1 MKNVIIYIV
10 LAISMGLYC
19 INAEAQDIH
28 FSQYFNTTMLI
39 NPAFTG
45 DITQTSRFSLLYR
58 DQWHAVT
65 TNPYRTVAFS
75 NDWKLRKGKLALG
88 LFLVND
94 RAGDAHMNTT
104 QVHASIA
111 TKIAINKTDFIR
123 FGFIGAYSQ
132 QALDLSDLTWNSQ
145 YDGKIINPD
154 VASGETDYR
163 KNRYF
168 DLSTG
173 LLWKHIMENKLEWNI
188 GLGAYHLTRPKYT
201 YLSNSGILPIRWNV
215 TADIGLPIGDNSNLT
230 IHPSL
235 LIMKQASLTEYNI
248 GLFAKNKL
256 GLNSKYT
263 GMYKNSFVSYGGYYR
278 VKDAVIAYLKYDYN
292 NLYSFAFSYDF
303 NVSKFR
309 TATKTRGSFELSLS
323 FYLK

>member
-1 MKNVIIYIV
+1 MRNRILYIMIVIS
-10 LAISMGLYC
+10 LCLNC
-19 INAEAQDIH
+19 IKAYTQDIH
-28 FSQYFNTTMLI
+28 FSQYWNTTMLV

-45 DITQTSRFSLLYR
+45 DISQTSRFNLLYR

-75 NDWKLRKGKLALG
+75 NDWKLHKGKLALG
-88 LFLVND
+88 LFLLND
-94 RAGDAHMNTT
+94 RVGDAHMNTT
-104 QVHASIA
+104 QIHASIA
-111 TKIAINKTDFIR
+111 TKIDVNKTTSVR

-145 YDGKIINPD
+145 YDGKIINPE

-168 DLSTG
+168 DLSAG
-173 LLWKHIMENKLEWNI
+173 LLWKHVMENKQEWNI
-188 GLGAYHLTRPKYT
+188 GIGAYHLTRPKYT
-201 YLSNSGILPIRWNV
+201 YLSNSGILPIRWNI
-215 TADIGLPIGDNSNLT
+215 TADFGLPIGDNSNLT

-235 LIMKQASLTEYNI
+235 LFMKQGSLTECNI
-248 GLFAKNKL
+248 GLYAKNKL

-263 GMYKNSFVSYGGYYR
+263 GVYKNSFVSYGGYYR
-278 VKDAVIAYLKYDYN
+278 VSDAVIAYLKYDYN
-292 NLYSFAFSYDF
+292 NLYSLALSYDF

-309 TATKTRGSFELSLS
+309 TATKARGSYELSVQ